1 MTAEKQTDL
10 YVSWDEYHKKIEE
23 LAIKVYQDGYDLSQ
37 IVCIA
42 KGGLRVGDIF
52 ARLFVAIIIYREWN
66 NNCIWRQYFSNK
78 FNSRRK
84 FIFKRSNGKKF
95 N

>member
-1 MTAEKQTDL
+1 MTAKKQTDL

-23 LAIKVYQDGYDLSQ
+23 LAIKVYQDGYDFSQ

-52 ARLFVAIIIYREWN
+52 ARLLRQTPRHSFCGII
-66 NNCIWRQYFSNK
+66 S
-78 FNSRRK
+78 
-84 FIFKRSNGKKF
+84 G
-95 N
+95 

>member
-23 LAIKVYQDGYDLSQ
+23 LAIKVYQDGYDFSQ

-52 ARLFVAIIIYREWN
+52 ARLLTNHSLFFLWN
-66 NNCIWRQYFSNK
+66 HI
-78 FNSRRK
+78 
-84 FIFKRSNGKKF
+84 GAMV
-95 N
+95 

>member
-1 MTAEKQTDL
+1 MKAEKQTDL

-23 LAIKVYQDGYDLSQ
+23 LAIKVYQDGYDFSQ

-52 ARLFVAIIIYREWN
+52 ARL
-66 NNCIWRQYFSNK
+66 
-78 FNSRRK
+78 
-84 FIFKRSNGKKF
+84 
-95 N
+95 